1 VTAPEPEQQHPLID
15 KLHARREQH
24 RRRAKPVRVLF
35 AMAGATLLLGGIAM
49 LVLPGPAFVVLPLGL
64 FLLALEFTWAE
75 RALVRSLTQAERARA
90 RAAGTTRTQRML
102 TAAAAAMAAAGA
114 VLWAVLGDIP
124 LLPV

>member
-1 VTAPEPEQQHPLID
+1 VSAPEQERQHPLID
-15 KLHARREQH
+15 KLHVRREQH
-24 RRRAKPVRVLF
+24 RLRAKPVRILF

-90 RAAGTTRTQRML
+90 RAAETTRTQRIL
-102 TAAAAAMAAAGA
+102 SAAAAAMAAAGA